1 MTKYRDLVTIPEPLE
16 TVKQVRA
23 SSSPEVAGRDVSTF
37 VISDRMARQLIDVVL
52 PNLSL
57 DGAPDPKGILTV
69 GAYGTGKSHLLSVL
83 GAICEF
89 PDLLGQVNNDE
100 IQAAAKGIAGRYLVV
115 RFDIGMSAMSLRDIV
130 CTELEKGL
138 APRGVKFKF
147 EPADKVTNNKDGI
160 EALMA
165 EVDKAHPGKGV
176 LFVLDEMLEY
186 LRTRKDGELVLDL
199 AFLREIG
206 EVSRDTRFRFIGG
219 LQESLFDSSR
229 FSGVADAIKRVRARF
244 EQLRIAREDVAYVV
258 KERLLH
264 KSAAQK
270 KQIRELLQPYSPL
283 FGGMAERMDEFVD
296 LYPVHPSYLQTFEQL
311 TLVEKREILRTIERE
326 IRGMA
331 DVDVP
336 TDGPGLLCIDSYRAR
351 LAADPVNRTDPS
363 VQEVLDRSGEVRDKL
378 ISSMTDR
385 QYVDTAVRVV
395 DALAVHRL
403 TTANIRTPVGMS
415 IEDLRDQLCLIP
427 PGLPKQD
434 ATFLRTTID
443 AIMRKALIA
452 VSGQYIGR
460 NEDNGQLYIDVD
472 RAVDHDQLIAQRA
485 ESLDDKEL
493 DAAYYT
499 AMEELLGVRDD
510 PFVSGFK
517 IWQYDLTWQVKNVDR
532 MGYLFMGAP
541 NERSTA
547 QPPRDFYVYFL
558 QPFDPPKFIDEE
570 RADEVFI
577 RLAKRDEAFTAAL
590 KRYAGA
596 LEMARSS
603 SDQRPIYRAK
613 TEDARKE
620 MVAWLRANMGSS
632 ISVTHRGVQKT
643 LAEWL
648 SEFGGARDSVKS
660 QLDTVAAG
668 LLIDHFDARYPGYP
682 TFGQEITR
690 SNQQDAVRSCLQ
702 HLADGNKAT
711 SASRKLLQSLE
722 LLDGGGNV
730 VPTGRF
736 AQALLDA
743 LAKAGGKVVNRGDL
757 LAARNGEATK
767 GVQPVL
773 GWAPWHLEPAWLAVV
788 AGALAHLG
796 LAELAYT
803 DGKVDAL
810 TIDRLHKK
818 AAEELVAF
826 THLAPPPTLPINSL
840 KATARLL
847 GIPEGVIPATGAT
860 EAVVTQFATA
870 AAALLNRILDVD
882 SLLTQGLDLW
892 GQDVID
898 MKDERAKRMASLR
911 SIAEDVRARNAV
923 GKLNKLDLAPDAIAA
938 AEGGKRELD
947 HLTQVLGAH
956 RRLQGGASYLREA
969 QASFGEAH
977 EVSIAAAE
985 LRKQMLEAL
994 ASDPIDDAL
1003 IAALG
1008 NQADALAT
1016 DAVAAAS
1023 TYYHHAFLDAAGD
1036 ARKRTL
1042 QEGPA
1047 FKALMQ
1053 LSGVTLL
1060 PGGGIAELQR
1070 SLVEIRTKS
1079 SVDDA
1084 ALRKSVN
1091 VGGDAPCAVAGP
1103 SADARLVALEQR
1115 VSEIYAKW
1123 VETLI
1128 ATLSENEMQGQIQLL
1143 EHGPRMLIEAF
1154 VASGE
1159 LPTPLPDELVSAI
1172 NQTLNRFDVRTID
1185 PEALLAGLFP
1195 GGAAA
1200 DRASL
1205 RTRFDDYLASL
1216 GAPGDNVRF
1225 RTEA

>member
-1 MTKYRDLVTIPEPLE
+1 MTKYSDLVTIPEPLE

-23 SSSPEVAGRDVSTF
+23 SSSVAEAGRDVSTF

-57 DGAPDPKGILTV
+57 DGAPDPKGVLTV

-83 GAICEF
+83 GAVCGF
-89 PDLLGQVNNDE
+89 PELLDQLTNTDVRD
-100 IQAAAKGIAGRYLVV
+100 AAKSISGRFLVV

-138 APRGVKFKF
+138 APHGVTFKF

-160 EALMA
+160 EVLMA
-165 EVDKAHPGKGV
+165 EVDKVHPGKGV

-206 EVSRDTRFRFIGG
+206 EVSKDTRFRFIGG
-219 LQESLFDSSR
+219 LQESLFDSPR

-264 KSAAQK
+264 KTVEQK
-270 KQIRELLQPYSPL
+270 KQIRSLLQPYAPL

-326 IRGMA
+326 IRSMA
-331 DVDVP
+331 DTDVP
-336 TDGPGLLCIDSYRAR
+336 TDGPGLLCIDSYRER
-351 LAADPVNRTDPS
+351 LAADPVNRTDPA

-378 ISSMTDR
+378 VSAMTDR
-385 QYVDTAVRVV
+385 QYVATAVRIV

-427 PGLPKQD
+427 PGMPKQD

-443 AIMRKALIA
+443 SIMRKALIV

-472 RAVDHDQLIAQRA
+472 KAVDHDQLIAQRA

-510 PFVSGFK
+510 PFVGGFK
-517 IWQYDLTWQVKNVDR
+517 IWQYDLAWQAKNVDR
-532 MGYLFMGAP
+532 LGYLFMGAP

-558 QPFDPPKFIDEE
+558 QPFDPAKFIDEE

-577 RLAKRDEAFTAAL
+577 RLTKRDEAFTAAL

-603 SDQRPIYRAK
+603 SDQRQIYRAK
-613 TEDARKE
+613 TEDARKD
-620 MVAWLRANMGSS
+620 MVSWLRANMGTSVA
-632 ISVTHRGVQKT
+632 VTHRGVQKT
-643 LAEWL
+643 LADWL
-648 SEFGGARDSVKS
+648 AEFGGARDSVKS

-668 LLIDHFDARYPGYP
+668 LLIDHFDSRYPGYP

-690 SNQQDAVRSCLQ
+690 SNLNDAVRSCLL

-711 SASRKLLQSLE
+711 SASRKLLQSF
-722 LLDGGGNV
+722 G
-730 VPTGRF
+730 
-736 AQALLDA
+736 LLDA
-743 LAKAGGKVVNRGDL
+743 GGAVVASGEFAKALTDALAGAGGKVLNRRDV
-757 LAARNGEATK
+757 LAVREGEATK

-773 GWAPWHLEPAWLAVV
+773 SWSPWHLEPTWLVVV
-788 AGALAHLG
+788 AAALAHLG
-796 LAELAYT
+796 LAELAYS
-803 DGKVDAL
+803 DGRVDAL
-810 TIDRLHKK
+810 SLDRLQKK
-818 AAEELVAF
+818 SAEELVAF
-826 THLAPPPTLPINSL
+826 THIAPPPTLPINSL

-847 GIPEGVIPATGAT
+847 GIPEGAVPATGAT
-860 EAVVTQFATA
+860 EALVTQFATA
-870 AAALLNRILDVD
+870 AATLLSRILEVD
-882 SLLTQGLDLW
+882 PLLTQGLDLW

-898 MKDERAKRMASLR
+898 MKDERAQRLAALR
-911 SIAEDVRARNAV
+911 TIAEDVRARNAV
-923 GKLNKLDLAPDAIAA
+923 GKLNKLDLVTDLIAA
-938 AEGGKRELD
+938 GEAGKRQLEL
-947 HLTQVLGAH
+947 LAQVINAH
-956 RRLQGGASYLREA
+956 RHLQSGASYLREA
-969 QASFGEAH
+969 QAAFGEAH
-977 EVSIAAAE
+977 PASVAAAG
-985 LRKQMLEAL
+985 LRKQMLDAL
-994 ASDPIDDAL
+994 TSDPIDDAL
-1003 IAALG
+1003 VAALA
-1008 NQADALAT
+1008 NQADAQT
-1016 DAVAAAS
+1016 SDVVAAA
-1023 TYYHHAFLDAAGD
+1023 TAHYRHAFLDASGD
-1036 ARKRTL
+1036 ARKRAL
-1042 QEGPA
+1042 QEGPL
-1047 FKALMQ
+1047 FRALVQ

-1060 PGGGIAELQR
+1060 PGGGIADLQR

-1079 SVDDA
+1079 AVDDA
-1084 ALRKSVN
+1084 ALRKSVK
-1091 VGGDAPCAVAGP
+1091 VGPDMPGTVEGP
-1103 SADARLVALEQR
+1103 SAEARLSALEQR
-1115 VSEIYAKW
+1115 VVEIHDQW
-1123 VETLI
+1123 LETLV
-1128 ATLSENEMQGQIQLL
+1128 ATLRETEMHEQIALL
-1143 EHGPRMLIEAF
+1143 EPRAKALVE
-1154 VASGE
+1154 E
-1159 LPTPLPDELVSAI
+1159 LLKTGALPDPLPDELVSAV
-1172 NQTLNRFDVRTID
+1172 NQALNRFDVRTID
-1185 PEALLAGLFP
+1185 PQALLAALFP

-1200 DRASL
+1200 DRSSL
-1205 RTRFDDYLASL
+1205 RARFDEYLTSL

-1225 RTEA
+1225 RIEA